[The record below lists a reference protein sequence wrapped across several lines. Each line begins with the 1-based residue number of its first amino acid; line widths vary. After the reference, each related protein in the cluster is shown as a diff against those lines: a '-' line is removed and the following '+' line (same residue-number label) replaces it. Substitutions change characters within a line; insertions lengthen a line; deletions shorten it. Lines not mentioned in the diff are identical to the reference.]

1 MVAFAFKNIYF
12 HLFYQV
18 HGMSGNADIPN
29 LRQFPL
35 IPLLL
40 SSFSFLRLARHRQ
53 LQLVILRIAA
63 HRHLLA
69 EMSRTVRLVIREK
82 RRTENPHRKYRIYTS

>member
-18 HGMSGNADIPN
+18 HGMSGNADTPN

-40 SSFSFLRLARHRQ
+40 SSFSFNASCRP
-53 LQLVILRIAA
+53 IAF
-63 HRHLLA
+63 
-69 EMSRTVRLVIREK
+69 SRK
-82 RRTENPHRKYRIYTS
+82 GM